1 MNRMRGKGHAGG
13 HKDTVPVTLAALR
26 HDDLSVFMFQSVP
39 SYYISFSFHSV
50 VFVKVVLRNSERSH
64 LRCGFKTGWHFMTAC
79 LWHRCTEK
87 YCKLKIH
94 AHCRKFTSSDF
105 FFC

>member
-64 LRCGFKTGWHFMTAC
+64 LRCLRFYDSLFMAQMHRKIEYAENTCTLQEIHTFKGA
-79 LWHRCTEK
+79 
-87 YCKLKIH
+87 I
-94 AHCRKFTSSDF
+94 
-105 FFC
+105 